1 LEIVARYYFGMF
13 TNVRM
18 NGKDETGE
26 LLRLGSQSRTI
37 AARALRKILAAC

>member
-18 NGKDETGE
+18 NGKDETVE
-26 LLRLGSQSRTI
+26 LLRLGSQRRTI
-37 AARALRKILAAC
+37 AARALRKMLAAC